1 MSNLSHINADG
12 EVNMVGVE
20 AKSVTQRTAL
30 ASATVVFPEDV
41 WNNLKQNNFELKKGN
56 LITTA
61 KLAGIMGAKQTHQLI
76 PLCHPLLLEKI
87 DVQIHATDNGF
98 RGEGMAKT
106 TGKTG
111 VEMEALTAVSTTSL
125 TIYDMCKGLSHDII
139 ISQVQL
145 EAKSGGKREFSR

>member
-98 RGEGMAKT
+98 RVEGMVKT